1 MGTFGLPSSIP
12 NKYFGP
18 PVNLVPLRP
27 FPHRPTTTDKK
38 FPVGQFVIL
47 QENPTTGV
55 AGELWFLSKFT
66 AGVPQWEQIAIGS
79 GSPGIDTITT
89 DSGAPAVEPDVNGNV
104 NVLGGTGIDV
114 TGTGPG
120 STLTVTFDATE
131 VPTLATSYVSDS
143 GSAVPAAN
151 ILNVLGGTGIDTS
164 GAGSTLTITF
174 DSSEVPTIPTSF
186 VTDSG
191 TATPA
196 ANALNV
202 LGGTGIDTS
211 GAGSTVTI
219 TFDVT
224 EVPAIPT
231 SFATQ
236 SGTATPAANI
246 LTINGQSGILTSSAS
261 GSTVT
266 MNVSNFVNATV
277 NNWTPVIQG
286 SSSAGVGTYTRQH
299 AVYMRLGRLVVAT
312 FDLVWTAHTGTGNMQ
327 VAGWPVTFALSS
339 SEYVGN
345 VLYENLTLPA
355 NTVQVIL
362 NGTNATT
369 VAEVTALIDAAGRSQ
384 VAMDGAATLSG
395 TIVYFSDA

>member
-47 QENPTTGV
+47 QENPSTGV

-89 DSGAPAVEPDVNGNV
+89 DSGAPAVDPDVNGNV
-104 NVLGGTGIDV
+104 NILGGTGIDV

-120 STLTVTFDATE
+120 STVTVAVDTSVVTTSYAADSGTATPAAGVLTIAGGDNITTSAAGSTVTIALDANVADTY
-131 VPTLATSYVSDS
+131 TADS
-143 GSAVPAAN
+143 GTATPSSSN
-151 ILNVLGGTGIDTS
+151 INILGGTGCSTS
-164 GAGSTLTITF
+164 AAGSTVTVNLDAT
-174 DSSEVPTIPTSF
+174 VPLSFPTN
-186 VTDSG
+186 SG

-196 ANALNV
+196 ANAL
-202 LGGTGIDTS
+202 S
-211 GAGSTVTI
+211 
-219 TFDVT
+219 
-224 EVPAIPT
+224 
-231 SFATQ
+231 
-236 SGTATPAANI
+236 I
-246 LTINGQSGILTSSAS
+246 LGQSGILNTSGS

-266 MNVSNFVNATV
+266 VNVTNFVQATV

-286 SSSAGVGTYTRQH
+286 STSPGVGTYTRQH

-327 VAGWPVTFALSS
+327 VAGWPVQFALSS
-339 SEYVGN
+339 SEYVGT

-355 NTVQVIL
+355 NTVQVII

-395 TIVYFSDA
+395 TLIYFSDA